1 MDPVAYERTL
11 KDWGAFARLAHRR
24 VLGAPFAI
32 TMGVVVGGFIIIA
45 RFLDPEGAHI
55 PAMLATTALYVF
67 AVLLYGS
74 LSYGRHVK
82 PGGSVLGQRTIRL
95 DAHGVED
102 TGAHNT
108 VRFAWSGITDV
119 TRSKDLVVLWSDPAA
134 GLFIPVRAFA
144 SEAEIATF
152 VAFATEQAASAR
164 GAP

>member
-1 MDPVAYERTL
+1 
-11 KDWGAFARLAHRR
+11 
-24 VLGAPFAI
+24 
-32 TMGVVVGGFIIIA
+32 
-45 RFLDPEGAHI
+45 
-55 PAMLATTALYVF
+55 
-67 AVLLYGS
+67 
-74 LSYGRHVK
+74 
-82 PGGSVLGQRTIRL
+82 TIRL

-144 SEAEIATF
+144 SEAQIATF
-152 VAFATEQAASAR
+152 VAFATEQATSAH